1 MLQRNL
7 EGDVDDCDNR
17 ISFSSISRN
26 WGKDIQL
33 LYATSMGG
41 VLAMSHPWKS
51 VQGRHGVAV
60 KNCRCVD
67 KMWTVAAANRNSSWW

>member
-1 MLQRNL
+1 MTVIIGFLL
-7 EGDVDDCDNR
+7 AAYHEIG
-17 ISFSSISRN
+17 
-26 WGKDIQL
+26 GKDIQL

-60 KNCRCVD
+60 KNCGCVD